1 MKLFEE
7 GKKKLLVI
15 LIIIAIAFVAL
26 YAIVNRGEISSLVSN
41 LSRVFTPVII
51 GAGLAYIL
59 NPVLRFFEFKVY
71 KKIKNKSVLRAL
83 SIASTF
89 VVTVVAIAAFLF
101 MFIPSLSKG
110 ISDFTDNYRM
120 YLDNTAQLI
129 NEYARKILKTG
140 EDSVY
145 IENGEVILARVK
157 EFLNIPEDQPLV
169 RFLTDKAVEY
179 ATGLVSGV
187 TDVILGI
194 FIAIYMLISKEK
206 LQAQARK
213 IGNAVLSEKA
223 MGAVTKYASITHK
236 TFLSYFAGKILSSLC
251 VMVIMLTLMTIFKL
265 PYPFVVSAIIGITD
279 IIPIFGPF
287 LGAIPSFLIIF
298 IVDPADAILF
308 IILILVV
315 QQIEGNIIS
324 PKILGDK
331 TGISSLSV
339 IIAIIVMGEYFGI
352 VGMII
357 GVPVFAVGI
366 MIAKEII
373 ETKLLK
379 KKMSTELTDYYR
391 KDDVIDPHR
400 HHVPLLRRI
409 VYRIERAFRRKN
421 KKNNKPKKENAYAR
435 FEHEENS
442 EGRGNTMTVE
452 VNNDAE
458 TTENGEE
465 NNG

>member
-15 LIIIAIAFVAL
+15 LIIVAVVFVAL
-26 YAIVNRGEISSLVSN
+26 YAIVNRGEISSLFAN
-41 LSRVFTPVII
+41 LTKVFTPVII
-51 GAGLAYIL
+51 GAGLAYVL
-59 NPVLRFFEFKVY
+59 NPILRFFEFKVY
-71 KKIKNKSVLRAL
+71 KKIKSKNVLRAL
-83 SIASTF
+83 SITSTF
-89 VVTVVAIAAFLF
+89 VITVVVIAAFLF
-101 MFIPSLSKG
+101 MFVPSLMSGAKDLA
-110 ISDFTDNYRM
+110 SNYNE
-120 YLDNTAQLI
+120 YLDNTAALL
-129 NEYARKILKTG
+129 NEYVQKIFKT
-140 EDSVY
+140 DMVVL
-145 IENGEVILARVK
+145 ENGSKIIEKIKDFLQIGDQSAVDFVISKVAS
-157 EFLNIPEDQPLV
+157 
-169 RFLTDKAVEY
+169 Y
-179 ATGLVSGV
+179 AGGLFSGV

-194 FIAIYMLISKEK
+194 FIAVYMLISKEK

-213 IGNAVLSEKA
+213 IGNAMLSEKA
-223 MGAVTKYASITHK
+223 MGAVTKYVSITHK

-251 VMVIMLTLMTIFKL
+251 IMVIMLTLMTVFKL

-339 IIAIIVMGEYFGI
+339 IIAILVMGEYFGI

-373 ETKLLK
+373 ETRLLK
-379 KKMSTELTDYYR
+379 KGKSTELADYYS

-400 HHVPLLRRI
+400 HRIPLLRRL
-409 VYRIERAFRRKN
+409 VYRIEHAFKHG
-421 KKNNKPKKENAYAR
+421 KKKNKPKKENAYER
-435 FEHEENS
+435 FEHEENTEAKS
-442 EGRGNTMTVE
+442 SGVTVE
-452 VNNDAE
+452 VDNSTE

-465 NNG
+465 NNGQ